1 MKNIILASRWI
12 QPQKMAHF
20 MRTTYNMNFTSAK
33 FRNKILWDTATKQQ
47 CKCMKKM
54 QPKIK
59 QLKEWIFFKTVKR
72 TNNLGHINEK
82 KYHFLKSIKFT
93 QRIYTSLTDRLV
105 MGYNMKIVFDVEKL
119 KSPHLD
125 FWCNS
130 WMFLSAWVVDN
141 KSINM
146 AAVVAFAEN
155 PSQPL
160 YGDIS
165 LPLTSHY
172 VLVTLGLLCYMCT
185 H

>member
-1 MKNIILASRWI
+1 
-12 QPQKMAHF
+12 
-20 MRTTYNMNFTSAK
+20 
-33 FRNKILWDTATKQQ
+33 
-47 CKCMKKM
+47 M

-72 TNNLGHINEK
+72 TNNLAHINEK

-93 QRIYTSLTDRLV
+93 QRIYTSLTDRLM

-146 AAVVAFAEN
+146 AAVVAFAKN